1 MAENTTPQAL
11 SIREKNKLR
20 IRNRI
25 VDAAMELVAAN
36 GIDGVSPDDIA
47 ATAEVGRATFFRYF
61 DSKEAAVV
69 VGFYEKRLQALV
81 GKLQAAPAELGPM
94 AAIIQAF
101 RQLDATWKK
110 QAEWILMQA
119 RLGSD
124 SPSLKAKA
132 MEYQAQYEEAIA
144 SAIAPRYA
152 RLAAR
157 DLRPRLLAG
166 STLAVVR
173 ICIEHW
179 SANGGRGDL
188 AKLVREGLS
197 QLSAGF
203 AGHDGKAE

>member
-1 MAENTTPQAL
+1 MTRISAPQAP

-25 VDAAMELVAAN
+25 VDAALELVMAN
-36 GIDGVSPDDIA
+36 GIDKVSPDDIA

-81 GKLQAAPAELGPM
+81 DSLQAAPAALGPM
-94 AAIIQAF
+94 AAIVHAF

-110 QAEWILMQA
+110 QAGWILMQA
-119 RLGSD
+119 RLAAA
-124 SPSLKAKA
+124 SPSLKARA
-132 MEYQAQYEEAIA
+132 MGYQAQYEEAIA

-152 RLAAR
+152 GLARR

-188 AKLVREGLS
+188 AKLVREGLA
-197 QLSAGF
+197 QLGAGF
-203 AGHDGKAE
+203 IEHDSRT